1 MPPPQLPTDR
11 FLQELTR
18 AAVAA
23 VDDDDYDDSPGEI
36 YDRGLVLA

>member
-23 VDDDDYDDSPGEI
+23 DDDDYDDSPGEI